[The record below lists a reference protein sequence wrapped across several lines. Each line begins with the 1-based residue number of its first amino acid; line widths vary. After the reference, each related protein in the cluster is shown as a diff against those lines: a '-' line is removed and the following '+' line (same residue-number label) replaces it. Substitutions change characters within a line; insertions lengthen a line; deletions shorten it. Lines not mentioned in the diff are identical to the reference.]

1 MLGAFHGV
9 SIRGLKQHLFST
21 ESYSVISSPLGTE
34 LMRKRVGQ
42 TIEGAVAIVLKD
54 KISTEGVGV
63 QFRDQD
69 NRGTF
74 LQLEKDIPYLLVQFG
89 IFISR
94 EKQKAVIS

>member
-9 SIRGLKQHLFST
+9 SIRGLKQHLFSI
-21 ESYSVISSPLGTE
+21 ESYSVMSSPLGTE

-42 TIEGAVAIVLKD
+42 TIEGAVAVVLKD
-54 KISTEGVGV
+54 KISTEGVGVGVGV

-74 LQLEKDIPYLLVQFG
+74 F
-89 IFISR
+89 
-94 EKQKAVIS
+94 AT